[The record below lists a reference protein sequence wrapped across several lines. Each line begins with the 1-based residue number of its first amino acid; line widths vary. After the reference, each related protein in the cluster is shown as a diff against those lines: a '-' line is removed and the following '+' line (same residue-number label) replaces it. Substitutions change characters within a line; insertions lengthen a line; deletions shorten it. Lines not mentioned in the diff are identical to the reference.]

1 MISCQTFAATN
12 GTLNASGGAGA
23 AWGGDSGGGGRI
35 AVIYETT
42 AQSNMPPPKVS
53 IIAACGKFGSSGVDA
68 DLGTLYFPDSQLFT
82 RAEGDIAFSGR
93 WLAPTGGKLVRSS
106 TSLKNC
112 WLRIPEDGT
121 IFEAGGAL
129 TLLGTDIAIHKF
141 EMTNG
146 LLQIGGDFVVNKAS
160 LVMRAA
166 EVGGPVLDCAGDL
179 VLTNGAALYVESAA
193 TASPTNPGAR
203 VEVAGDMVVASTG
216 SWVYPTSHPTNG
228 ASVLF
233 KMDRLFLPT
242 AGAGFNASGRGF
254 RGGEKKSV
262 LPVER
267 RHGLGP
273 GRGGFINDGLRGG
286 GGHGGIGGG
295 ATGDFGKSYGSANLP
310 AWAGSGGAGGDG
322 AGGYGGGGV
331 RIEAVR
337 DIVLGGSILANG
349 AVGAQYSG
357 GGAGG
362 SIWIVCREFSG
373 TATAVLS
380 ANGGNGANWGGG
392 RGGGGRIAVWHDL
405 WEGSYARLLNEE
417 TWSGVR
423 LATTYANYLGAAT
436 VVQGTGGSVTPDAGP
451 GTLVFLSVPP
461 PPATVIVVR

>member
-1 MISCQTFAATN
+1 
-12 GTLNASGGAGA
+12 
-23 AWGGDSGGGGRI
+23 
-35 AVIYETT
+35 
-42 AQSNMPPPKVS
+42 
-53 IIAACGKFGSSGVDA
+53 
-68 DLGTLYFPDSQLFT
+68 
-82 RAEGDIAFSGR
+82 
-93 WLAPTGGKLVRSS
+93 
-106 TSLKNC
+106 
-112 WLRIPEDGT
+112 
-121 IFEAGGAL
+121 
-129 TLLGTDIAIHKF
+129 
-141 EMTNG
+141 MTNG

-349 AVGAQYSG
+349 NAGAQYSG

-423 LATTYANYLGAAT
+423 MATEYDKYLGAAT
-436 VVQGTGGSVTPDAGP
+436 VAQGTGGNSLTPDAAP